1 MRVAIIDD
9 HLAIGE
15 MMLEVVADAGYSA
28 VGCASSLAS
37 GLELCARER
46 PDLVVLDL
54 GLGDDSGLALLPRL
68 RRCCPAARVIIFS
81 GRLKPSAV
89 RRALAAGANGVVD
102 KQASLDEV
110 QTALR
115 TVAAGGT
122 YYSRQAED
130 SLHAPRPRV
139 VRLSERDRAVLAALA
154 EGLSS
159 KEISDRLGLTSH
171 VVNNLRR
178 RLMQRVQLRGTAQL
192 VRFAVG
198 AGLVSDEVP
207 GAAEITAPESA
218 DT

>member
-15 MMLEVVADAGYSA
+15 MMREVIEDAGYLS
-28 VGCASSLAS
+28 VGCATDLFA
-37 GLELCARER
+37 GLELCVREQ
-46 PDLVVLDL
+46 PDVIVLDL
-54 GLGDDSGLALLPRL
+54 SVGDESGLVLLPRL
-68 RRCCPAARVIIFS
+68 HRSCPKAKVIIFS
-81 GRLKPSAV
+81 GMLKPSAV

-110 QTALR
+110 QAALR

-122 YYSRQAED
+122 YYSRRAED
-130 SLHAPRPRV
+130 TLRMPRPRT
-139 VRLSERDRAVLAALA
+139 VRLSERDRAMLAALA

-159 KEISDRLGLTSH
+159 KEISERLSLTPH

-178 RLMQRVQLRGTAQL
+178 RLMQRAQLHGTAQL

-198 AGLVSDEVP
+198 AGLVSEDVP
-207 GAAEITAPESA
+207 GAAEITALE
-218 DT
+218 